1 MRVVKKGT
9 VVKADPRTVRRHD
22 VKAEGTAQR
31 REDCPA
37 AAEVLWP
44 ARLHACLQKKLPRLT
59 VTAFAHLTLT
69 DRHDTHRCRFFIAD
83 QG

>member
-1 MRVVKKGT
+1 PDRPQPALKLQCVLLK
-9 VVKADPRTVRRHD
+9 R
-22 VKAEGTAQR
+22 
-31 REDCPA
+31 A